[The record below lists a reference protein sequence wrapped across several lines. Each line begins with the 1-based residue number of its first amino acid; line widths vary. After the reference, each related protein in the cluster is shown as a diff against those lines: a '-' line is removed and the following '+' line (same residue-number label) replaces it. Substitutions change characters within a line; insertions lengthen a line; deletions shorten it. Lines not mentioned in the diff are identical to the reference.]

1 MIITVWPKSFLI
13 ITVWPEV
20 LQRPKMYQESPKI
33 EAFLKILFKYIFKF
47 ILDFFQKRKQN

>member
-1 MIITVWPKSFLI
+1 
-13 ITVWPEV
+13 
-20 LQRPKMYQESPKI
+20 MYQESPKI